1 MQVILKKDVK
11 GSGKAG
17 DVVKVSDGYARNMLI
32 PKGLAVEATK
42 ANIRSLEKAKALQA
56 EEEAEKR
63 EEAQKQAE
71 LLKDKTVEI
80 KTKAGEGGR
89 LFGSI
94 TSKDIA
100 EAVKSQLGI
109 DADKKK
115 IQLDSP
121 IKSMGTFHVTV
132 KLYYEIHAELTVNV
146 TEA

>member
-11 GSGKAG
+11 GTGKAG
-17 DVVKVSDGYARNMLI
+17 SVVKVSDGYARNMLI
-32 PKGLAVEATK
+32 PKGMAVEATK
-42 ANIRSLEKAKALQA
+42 ANIRSLEKEKAQQA

-63 EEAQKQAE
+63 AEAKKQAE
-71 LLKDKTVEI
+71 VINGKSVEI

-100 EAVKSQLGI
+100 EAVKTQLGI
-109 DADKKK
+109 DTDKKK

>member
-11 GSGKAG
+11 GTGKAG
-17 DVVKVSDGYARNMLI
+17 SVVKVSDGYARNMLI
-32 PKGLAVEATK
+32 PKGMAVEATK
-42 ANIRSLEKAKALQA
+42 ANIRSLEKEKAQQA

-63 EEAQKQAE
+63 AEAKKQAE
-71 LLKDKTVEI
+71 VINGKSVEI

-115 IQLDSP
+115 IQLESP

>member
-11 GSGKAG
+11 GTGKAG
-17 DVVKVSDGYARNMLI
+17 SVVKVSDGYARNMLI
-32 PKGLAVEATK
+32 PKGMAVEATK
-42 ANIRSLEKAKALQA
+42 ANIRSLEKEKAQQA

-63 EEAQKQAE
+63 AEAKKQAE
-71 LLKDKTVEI
+71 VINGKSVEI

-109 DADKKK
+109 DTDKKK

>member
-1 MQVILKKDVK
+1 MQVILKQDVK
-11 GSGKAG
+11 GTGKAG
-17 DVVKVSDGYARNMLI
+17 SVVKVSDGYARNMLI
-32 PKGLAVEATK
+32 PKGMAVEATK
-42 ANIRSLEKAKALQA
+42 ANVRSLEKEKAQQA

-63 EEAQKQAE
+63 AEAKKQAE
-71 LLKDKTVEI
+71 VINGKSVEI

>member
-63 EEAQKQAE
+63 AEAQKQAE

>member
-11 GSGKAG
+11 GTGKAG
-17 DVVKVSDGYARNMLI
+17 SVVKVSDGYARNMLI
-32 PKGLAVEATK
+32 PKGMAVEATK
-42 ANIRSLEKAKALQA
+42 TNIRSLEKEKAQQA

-63 EEAQKQAE
+63 AEAKKQAE
-71 LLKDKTVEI
+71 VINGKSVEI

-109 DADKKK
+109 DTDKKK

>member
-56 EEEAEKR
+56 EEEAEKCA
-63 EEAQKQAE
+63 EAQKQAE